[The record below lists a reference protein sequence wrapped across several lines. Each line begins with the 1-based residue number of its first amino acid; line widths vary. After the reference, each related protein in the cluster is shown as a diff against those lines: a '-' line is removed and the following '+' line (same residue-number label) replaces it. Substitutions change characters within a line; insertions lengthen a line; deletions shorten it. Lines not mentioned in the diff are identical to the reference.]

1 MRAYPTDVT
10 FFWSFG
16 GTNKTWNPINSTTE
30 GYNITNIGL
39 SSSLYID
46 NFKLEK
52 AGHYRVYGKNSVN
65 AGREYGFELRSRS
78 KSTASMKT
86 CMIKL

>member
-1 MRAYPTDVT
+1 MNAYPTHVT

-46 NFKLEK
+46 NFKLDK

-65 AGREYGFELRSRS
+65 AGRENEFELSTCS
-78 KSTASMKT
+78 KSIVSMKIYI
-86 CMIKL
+86 IKL

>member
-10 FFWSFG
+10 FLWLFG

-39 SSSLYID
+39 SSYLYIN
-46 NFKLEK
+46 NFQIDK
-52 AGHYRVYGKNSVN
+52 AGHYKVYGKNSVN

-78 KSTASMKT
+78 KSIVSKEK
-86 CMIKL
+86 CCLKN